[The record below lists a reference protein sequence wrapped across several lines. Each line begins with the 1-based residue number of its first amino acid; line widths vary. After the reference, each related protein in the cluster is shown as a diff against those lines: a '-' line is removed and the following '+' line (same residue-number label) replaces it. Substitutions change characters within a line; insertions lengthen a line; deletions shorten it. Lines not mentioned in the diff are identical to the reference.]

1 MLFETNK
8 LFWKEI
14 KFLFLLFRNDPSRAP
29 GVRHSLQDHIPSFWR
44 LAVRLESKCTYLW
57 QTNCIAVNWE
67 VRGWAV
73 GRKHAEST
81 QKGDP
86 GRAICSSR
94 ILRKTLQLKKR
105 RDLKNLAKHEK
116 QLNSFSPLKQLCHK
130 ARKYMD
136 SINLMLSS
144 MLCVMLVSDILFP
157 LVT

>member
-1 MLFETNK
+1 MPVLGILGCLGSSLLSFFFCYNYFCSFAIISFKCSWECSTANLFCDTIWLPK
-8 LFWKEI
+8 QFAKQL
-14 KFLFLLFRNDPSRAP
+14 
-29 GVRHSLQDHIPSFWR
+29 VHSFWG
-44 LAVRLESKCTYLW
+44 T
-57 QTNCIAVNWE
+57 IAAKLSNL
-67 VRGWAV
+67 
-73 GRKHAEST
+73 T
-81 QKGDP
+81 QQGDP
-86 GRAICSSR
+86 GRVICSSR

-116 QLNSFSPLKQLCHK
+116 QLNSFSPLKKLCHK